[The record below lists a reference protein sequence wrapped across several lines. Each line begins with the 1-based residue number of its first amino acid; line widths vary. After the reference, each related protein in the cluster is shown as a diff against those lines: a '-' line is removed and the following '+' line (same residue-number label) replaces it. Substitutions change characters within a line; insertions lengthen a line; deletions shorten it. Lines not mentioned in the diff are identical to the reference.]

1 MIFSNMIGQSALKSM
16 INDEG
21 LVEEQNLMA
30 LAASKI
36 IENVHIYKI
45 LDQKTTHFFA
55 SYNKKV
61 LRL

>member
-1 MIFSNMIGQSALKSM
+1 
-16 INDEG
+16 
-21 LVEEQNLMA
+21 LVKEQNLTA

>member
-1 MIFSNMIGQSALKSM
+1 MIGQSALKSM

-21 LVEEQNLMA
+21 LVGKQNLMV
-30 LAASKI
+30 LAAPKI

-45 LDQKTTHFFA
+45 MDLKTTHFFA